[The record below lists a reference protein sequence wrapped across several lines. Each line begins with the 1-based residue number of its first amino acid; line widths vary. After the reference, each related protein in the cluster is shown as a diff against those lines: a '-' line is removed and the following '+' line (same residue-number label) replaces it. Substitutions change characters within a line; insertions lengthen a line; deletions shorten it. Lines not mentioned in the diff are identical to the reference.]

1 MTGMILDAALMLL
14 LVAALAYGVRLEK
27 KLTTLRQGQ
36 MAFAGAVNQLNQA
49 AERAERALA
58 SLRSSAQET
67 DLLHDRILKAREAT
81 AQLET
86 LLARAGDLKT
96 RMAPQVEVRPAEV
109 RPAEVRLVDVPLER
123 PSQRP
128 EAQATVVPDA
138 DDERA
143 LRMAAL
149 AQRIQEL
156 RPASSA
162 TSSKLGNVDAIVQAL
177 NANRVPKQ
185 SINRPQARSDEDLF
199 AA

>member
-109 RPAEVRLVDVPLER
+109 RLVDVPLER

-185 SINRPQARSDEDLF
+185 SMNRPQARSDEDLF

>member
-36 MAFAGAVNQLNQA
+36 LAFAGAVGQLNQA
-49 AERAERALA
+49 AERAEAALA
-58 SLRSSAQET
+58 SLRHSAQET

-81 AQLET
+81 AMLESA
-86 LLARAGDLKT
+86 LARAGDL
-96 RMAPQVEVRPAEV
+96 
-109 RPAEVRLVDVPLER
+109 R
-123 PSQRP
+123 PSAP
-128 EAQATVVPDA
+128 PTPVEAVAPAAAPSARMRDLVADPVADA

-149 AQRIQEL
+149 ARRIQDL
-156 RPASSA
+156 RPGGTPSRDTRAN
-162 TSSKLGNVDAIVQAL
+162 TNVDAIVQAL
-177 NANRVPKQ
+177 TANRVAKP
-185 SINRPQARSDEDLF
+185 SINPVRSRSDEDLF

>member
-36 MAFAGAVNQLNQA
+36 LAFAGAVGQLNQA
-49 AERAERALA
+49 AERAEAALA
-58 SLRSSAQET
+58 SLRHSAQET

-81 AQLET
+81 AMLESA
-86 LLARAGDLKT
+86 LARAGDL
-96 RMAPQVEVRPAEV
+96 RPSAPPKPAEAV
-109 RPAEVRLVDVPLER
+109 APAAPSARMRDLVADPV
-123 PSQRP
+123 
-128 EAQATVVPDA
+128 ADA

-149 AQRIQEL
+149 ARRIQDL
-156 RPASSA
+156 RPGGTPSRDTRAN
-162 TSSKLGNVDAIVQAL
+162 TNVDAIVQAL
-177 NANRVPKQ
+177 TANRVAKP
-185 SINRPQARSDEDLF
+185 SINPVRSRSDEDLF